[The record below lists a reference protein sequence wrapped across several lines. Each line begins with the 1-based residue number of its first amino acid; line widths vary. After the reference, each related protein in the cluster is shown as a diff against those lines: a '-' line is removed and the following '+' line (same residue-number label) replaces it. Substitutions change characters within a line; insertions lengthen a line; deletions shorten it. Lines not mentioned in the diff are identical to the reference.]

1 MGFSRQ
7 EYWGG
12 VPNLLANSGDVIDRG
27 LISGLGRFLGEEN
40 GNPTP
45 VFLPGKFHGQRSLTG
60 YSPWGSKES
69 DNN

>member
-1 MGFSRQ
+1 MAL
-7 EYWGG
+7 
-12 VPNLLANSGDVIDRG
+12 VVKKLLANSGDVRDRG
-27 LISGLGRFLGEEN
+27 LISGLGRFLGVEN

-45 VFLPGKFHGQRSLTG
+45 VFLPGKFHGERSLTG